1 MTTEEGKALVKLF
14 HRFSSD
20 HRAMIAISG
29 SDVRHFTS
37 RLMDS
42 TGFVLAIMEYQKSAV
57 GKNGVGA

>member
-1 MTTEEGKALVKLF
+1 MTTEEAKALVTLF

-20 HRAMIAISG
+20 QQGVAVISG

-42 TGFVLAIMEYQKSAV
+42 TGFILAVMEYQKSAV
-57 GKNGVGA
+57 GKPGEPR